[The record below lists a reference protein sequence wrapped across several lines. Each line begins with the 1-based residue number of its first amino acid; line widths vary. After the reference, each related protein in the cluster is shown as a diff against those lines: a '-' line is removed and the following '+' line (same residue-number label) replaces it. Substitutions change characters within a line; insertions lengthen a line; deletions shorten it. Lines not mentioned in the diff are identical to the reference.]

1 MRISNRMT
9 RPKTVLLGG
18 MLAVAL
24 VGGAFFAHH
33 TWFSL
38 PKRFAAVEEGRLY
51 RSGTLKPGQ
60 LERLKQDYHV
70 GTVLSLCNPDAPES
84 TAERSEAE
92 RLGIRWL
99 NVPLTG
105 NGASTP
111 EDRDRIREA
120 LLADADEPML
130 VHCSAGVNRT
140 GLAVG
145 MYRLYRQGWTLDQ
158 VMREMKQFDFE
169 DEPHHE
175 NLRQALAAESAAA
188 AQQQHP
194 ATQPASP

>member
-1 MRISNRMT
+1 M
-9 RPKTVLLGG
+9 LLGRSTTRRR
-18 MLAVAL
+18 AVVLGCLLTLGL
-24 VGGAFFAHH
+24 VGGAFAVHR

-60 LERLKQDYHV
+60 LERLKRDYHV

-84 TAERSEAE
+84 AAERSEAE

-105 NGASTP
+105 DGASTP
-111 EDRDRIREA
+111 EDRDRIRA
-120 LLADADEPML
+120 AVLADADEPML

-145 MYRLYRQGWTLDQ
+145 MYRLYRQGWTLEQ

-188 AQQQHP
+188 ERRRNP